1 MSKNEV
7 PTTSPF
13 ATANTNADDVKALIE
28 VGLEHMKPNGAIEWS
43 EVADQTDIGYA
54 RGWLIVRRAYLE
66 AFQPSSLEVLPTD
79 PDPDKQFRKQC
90 DHVIHMRDV
99 QKLSW
104 GEIMVRLG
112 KTEGEVRKLY
122 RKNGLKKDLGLRIGK
137 GGRFAYDDPTL
148 YQENR
153 KVEGAHIP
161 LDHKGRPTPEMLLNF
176 DVKEKA
182 GTEGKSTARQQAWAK
197 GKITKLLK
205 LRNDPATPKEQYPA
219 IDEKVAELR
228 QKYNLAA

>member
-1 MSKNEV
+1 MSKT
-7 PTTSPF
+7 PKTSPF
-13 ATANTNADDVKALIE
+13 ATANTNSEDVEALIE

-43 EVADQTDIGYA
+43 EIADQTNIGYA

-66 AFQPSSLEVLPTD
+66 THNPSALEVLPTD

-112 KTEGEVRKLY
+112 RTEGEVRKLY

-176 DVKEKA
+176 DKQEEA
-182 GTEGKSTARQQAWAK
+182 GTAGKSTARQQAWAK
-197 GKITKLLK
+197 GKITKLTR

-219 IDEKVAELR
+219 IDEKIAELR
-228 QKYNLAA
+228 QKYNIAA